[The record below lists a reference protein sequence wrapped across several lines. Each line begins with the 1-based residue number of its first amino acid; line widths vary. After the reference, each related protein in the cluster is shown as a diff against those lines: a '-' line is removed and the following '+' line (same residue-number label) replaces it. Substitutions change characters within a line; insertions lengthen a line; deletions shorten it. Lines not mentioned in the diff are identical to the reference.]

1 MPTIVII
8 VDGEVALTTR
18 QLAAQLGIGLTS
30 TRSAIN
36 RLGLQPVAH
45 LDQRT
50 PLYAAA
56 AARKALRERP
66 GRGANLRGHT

>member
-30 TRSAIN
+30 TRSAIPR
-36 RLGLQPVAH
+36 RLM
-45 LDQRT
+45 
-50 PLYAAA
+50 
-56 AARKALRERP
+56 KFIKE
-66 GRGANLRGHT
+66 